1 MKYLLVY
8 ILFFI
13 LLSFSCRKK
22 ISEDYIY
29 YQPYKRHIT
38 SIKDSI
44 LPKVTADTLKS
55 KKIETFEIR
64 PVYLNDKY
72 FIVIAS
78 FSVEEYAL
86 AMKDDLIKKSYKPEI
101 FMLNDDGWY
110 KLAISS
116 TNNFEEATNAMN
128 QIKLKSALFSGA
140 RIVVKNK

>member
-29 YQPYKRHIT
+29 YQPYKRHT
-38 SIKDSI
+38 ASVKDTI
-44 LPKVTADTLKS
+44 LPKVAADTLKS
-55 KKIETFEIR
+55 KKTEPFQIR
-64 PVYLNDKY
+64 PVDLNDKY

-86 AMKDDLIKKSYKPEI
+86 AMKDDLIKKGNKPEI
-101 FMLNDDGWY
+101 FMLNNDGWY

-116 TNNFEEATNAMN
+116 SNNYEEVNN
-128 QIKLKSALFSGA
+128 SLDQIKLKGDLFSGA
-140 RIVVKNK
+140 RIVVKYK